1 MGLIL
6 LRGTKNKTDRQKN
19 HVRGFPLPVNAV
31 AFAVNIQGCFQPVTL
46 FPPPGGHLP
55 FHSPATRPMHCLPV
69 GSVEPEAFHE
79 RSLGH
84 LAASQLCVCF
94 L

>member
-6 LRGTKNKTDRQKN
+6 LRGTKNKTDREESCEGFSSPCK
-19 HVRGFPLPVNAV
+19 RGGICPEYT
-31 AFAVNIQGCFQPVTL
+31 GL
-46 FPPPGGHLP
+46 FPACDTVPSPWLP
-55 FHSPATRPMHCLPV
+55 SAVSFTCHEANALPSM